1 MTARAAL
8 RGIVH
13 QRTIPYVRNG
23 ERTRMAKRGDPNV
36 LRLVVILL
44 RALTR
49 MTQAEFGRA
58 SGIDQGDISR
68 YEQGDLAPPEASLRR
83 MAKAAKVPWPLVA
96 LLIRF
101 LEAFLVA
108 VARRE
113 SQIPTLDLKMLEPA
127 LLAVTPYLL
136 ENTGTERKRLPQE
149 ERREAEETWTSLERH
164 DIPRR
169 RRLIEMTPRSSK
181 SAALAMRI
189 CEASAQAADHS
200 AGEAL
205 ELAELAFSIA
215 ERVEGKESGGV

>member
-58 SGIDQGDISR
+58 SGIDQGDVSR

-83 MAKAAKVPWPLVA
+83 MARAAKVPWPLVL

-101 LEAFLVA
+101 IETFLAA
-108 VARRE
+108 VARRR
-113 SQIPTLDLKMLEPA
+113 SPIQVLDPKVLEPA
-127 LLAVTPYLL
+127 LQAVTTYLL
-136 ENTGTERKRLPQE
+136 EDTGTERKRPPEE
-149 ERREAEETWTSLERH
+149 ERREAEET
-164 DIPRR
+164 
-169 RRLIEMTPRSSK
+169 
-181 SAALAMRI
+181 
-189 CEASAQAADHS
+189 
-200 AGEAL
+200 
-205 ELAELAFSIA
+205 
-215 ERVEGKESGGV
+215 